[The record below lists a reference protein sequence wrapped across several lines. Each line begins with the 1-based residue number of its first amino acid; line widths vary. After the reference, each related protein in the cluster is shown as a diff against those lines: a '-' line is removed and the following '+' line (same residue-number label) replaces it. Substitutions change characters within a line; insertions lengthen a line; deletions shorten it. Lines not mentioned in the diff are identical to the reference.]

1 MSLEIP
7 EKLCHLP
14 VPLYFCLLIHSLE
27 QNRLVSVFPDL
38 PVAITGLC
46 AASAGYVFETGDPRL
61 RKGGG

>member
-1 MSLEIP
+1 MLRLNASENSKEIVTI
-7 EKLCHLP
+7 P

-46 AASAGYVFETGDPRL
+46 AASAGYVFETGDP
-61 RKGGG
+61 